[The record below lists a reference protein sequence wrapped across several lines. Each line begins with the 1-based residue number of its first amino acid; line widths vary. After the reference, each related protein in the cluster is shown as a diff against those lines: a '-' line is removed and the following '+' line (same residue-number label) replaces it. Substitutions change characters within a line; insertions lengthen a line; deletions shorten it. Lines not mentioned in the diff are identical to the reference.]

1 MIRAWPPSWLDEKVT
16 KHPIVCPLNMPC
28 PNKGQQLTL
37 GTVHRAKAGSVG
49 CADSRGQVLA
59 DVKIEQ
65 INETPQWDEC
75 LNSTFVLL
83 PIALDRYTACKIVD
97 RMKRAFIEETK
108 LQKTPKLTWQVPD
121 FVLIFE

>member
-1 MIRAWPPSWLDEKVT
+1 MPS
-16 KHPIVCPLNMPC
+16 

-37 GTVHRAKAGSVG
+37 RNVYRAKAGSVG

-65 INETPQWDEC
+65 INETPHWDEC
-75 LNSTFVLL
+75 LNGTFVLL
-83 PIALDRYTACKIVD
+83 PIALDRDTACEIVD

-108 LQKTPKLTWQVPD
+108 LQKTPKLTRQVPD
-121 FVLIFE
+121 IFFNF

>member
-1 MIRAWPPSWLDEKVT
+1 M
-16 KHPIVCPLNMPC
+16 
-28 PNKGQQLTL
+28 
-37 GTVHRAKAGSVG
+37 
-49 CADSRGQVLA
+49 LA